1 MFSPYKKSLKITKGY
16 SESVNRIKTDNTMAI
31 WSISELSFP
40 VSQNY
45 VISKSLVL
53 PLTSNSCWLYGS
65 KTDSIILSRVEV
77 SGPIKL
83 VYPRRIFIKVAV
95 PNRVIESSSI
105 FVLRVSILLQ
115 DFGADS
121 TVRYYLFFYFIIEF
135 NLIIYVYPFLL
146 SVLWFK
152 CR

>member
-1 MFSPYKKSLKITKGY
+1 MLQSVLFCPYKKSLKIPKGQ
-16 SESVNRIKTDNTMAI
+16 SESVNRRKTDNTMAI

-40 VSQNY
+40 VSKNY

-53 PLTSNSCWLYGS
+53 PLTSNPWWLYGS

-83 VYPRRIFIKVAV
+83 VYPLRIFIKVPV
-95 PNRVIESSSI
+95 PNRDIEWSSI
-105 FVLRVSILLQ
+105 FVLRVSILLL

-121 TVRYYLFFYFIIEF
+121 TVRYYLFFILLL
-135 NLIIYVYPFLL
+135 NLI
-146 SVLWFK
+146 W
-152 CR
+152 